1 MRYRVVF
8 VIGLAV
14 GYVLGSR
21 AGRERYEQIKRLAQR
36 IADNPKVQ
44 EAAGLVGARASQ
56 VVTVARDRVGEK
68 MPFLPGAAHRNGTA
82 ATGTPADTA
91 AEPERAGSAPTVA
104 PTPEAGRP

>member
-8 VIGLAV
+8 LIGLAA

-36 IADNPKVQ
+36 VADNPKVQ

-56 VVTVARDRVGEK
+56 MASMAKDRVGDK
-68 MPFLPGAAHRNGTA
+68 VPFVPSARSDARTTGHNGLTS
-82 ATGTPADTA
+82 TTPAP
-91 AEPERAGSAPTVA
+91 AEP
-104 PTPEAGRP
+104 GRPASY